1 MATRKDTNGRPVI
14 SQVQPGAAITGGE
27 LYIRGKGLANTQ
39 RPHVT
44 IGEVD
49 APVVIGSSS
58 LVIVKVPEG
67 ASAGELVVGNGRH
80 SSEVWTCDIGLQI
93 AENLHPV
100 TSPAVDSVGNIY
112 TTFSG
117 SRGQKVP
124 VAVYRVDLNFNLTPF
139 INDMMNAT
147 AIAIGRDGMI
157 YVSSR
162 FDGIVYQV
170 TPNGNMSVFVEGMGV
185 ATGLV
190 FDDENNLY
198 VGDRSGTVFKIS
210 PTRQIFVFATI
221 EPSISAYHLAWGP
234 DQHLY
239 VSGPTTSSFDSI
251 YRVADNGDV
260 ETFYRGLGRPQGMA
274 FDADGNLYSAASYMG
289 RKGVVR
295 ITPERE
301 ADLYVSGP
309 GIVGL
314 TFSPTRAMILSTTNA
329 VFRVDAGIRGSQFA

>member
-1 MATRKDTNGRPVI
+1 MPTRKDSNGRPVI
-14 SQVQPGAAITGGE
+14 SQVQPEAAITGGE
-27 LYIRGKGLANTQ
+27 LYIRGKGLAASN

-44 IGEVD
+44 IGEVT
-49 APVVIGSSS
+49 AQVVIGSSS

-67 ASAGELVVGNGRH
+67 ASAGELVVENGAH
-80 SSEVWTCDIGLQI
+80 ASEAWTCDIGIQI

-100 TSPAVDSVGNIY
+100 TSPAVDGMGNIY

-147 AIAIGRDGMI
+147 GIAIGRDGLVYI
-157 YVSSR
+157 SSR
-162 FDGIVYQV
+162 FDGAVYQV
-170 TPNGNMSVFVEGMGV
+170 TPSGSMSVFVEGMGV

-210 PTRQIFVFATI
+210 PSRQIFVFATI

-239 VSGPTTSSFDSI
+239 VSGPTTSSFDTI

-260 ETFYRGLGRPQGMA
+260 EPFYRGLGRPQGMA
-274 FDADGNLYSAASYMG
+274 FDVDGNLYSAASFHG

-295 ITPERE
+295 ITPDRKAE
-301 ADLYVSGP
+301 LFVSGP

-314 TFSPTRAMILSTTNA
+314 AFSPTRAMIVSTTNA
-329 VFRVDAGIRGSQFA
+329 VFRVDVGIRGSQFA